1 MSQRT
6 EFVAAWL
13 CVLFGCVVRHV
24 TFDLSCHKGEGVF
37 DVEAV
42 LGRGLQ
48 VTDII
53 ELGLLFA
60 FFFGDLSF
68 LFKIT
73 FVSDQNS

>member
-1 MSQRT
+1 
-6 EFVAAWL
+6 L

-24 TFDLSCHKGEGVF
+24 AFDLSGHQGEGVF

-42 LGRGLQ
+42 LGGGLQ

-60 FFFGDLSF
+60 LFFGYLSF